1 MISYEKALE
10 LIEFQKQQIEGL
22 TAERDRL
29 RAESANSSEALMA
42 SNERNAEYSAEN
54 NDMREAL
61 AMLGVTDEPEVAADD
76 NA

>member
-10 LIEFQKQQIEGL
+10 LIEFQKQQIEDL

-29 RAESANSSEALMA
+29 KAESENSSEALMA
-42 SNERNAEYSAEN
+42 SNESNAEYSAEN
-54 NDMREAL
+54 NDMRDAL
-61 AMLGVTDEPEVAADD
+61 ALLGVTDEPEVTADD